1 MHDRASSVA
10 AAVPGPRT
18 GPCFGARLRRT
29 AGRLLLAMA
38 ALPAFAT
45 AQEQPL
51 WELGLGVGAL
61 RVPHY
66 RGSDQDHGWVL
77 PVPYFVYNGEVLKAN
92 REGAHALLFER
103 DSVELELSLTAGLPA
118 HSKDDDARRGMDD
131 LAPTVELG
139 PSLNWSLARGADWKL
154 ELRVPVRAALT
165 VESQPRMIGWTST
178 PNLRLGL
185 RPGGDWALGLQ
196 AGPVWGSRGYNGH
209 YYDVPREDARPERPA
224 FQSAAG
230 WGGAQATGTL
240 RRRFGR
246 FWTGAFLR
254 YDTLHGAVFDDSPLV
269 QRHENLSFGVALSW
283 VFAASSRR
291 GAEEEAP

>member
-1 MHDRASSVA
+1 
-10 AAVPGPRT
+10 
-18 GPCFGARLRRT
+18 
-29 AGRLLLAMA
+29 MA

-92 REGAHALLFER
+92 REGARAMLFER
-103 DSVELELSLTAGLPA
+103 GGVELEFSLTAGLPTR
-118 HSKDDDARRGMDD
+118 SKDDEARRGMDD

-139 PSLNWSLARGADWKL
+139 PNFIWSLARGTDWNL
-154 ELRVPVRAALT
+154 ELRVPLRAALT
-165 VESQPRMIGWTST
+165 VESSPHMVGWTST

-185 RPGGDWALGLQ
+185 RPGGGWAVGLQ
-196 AGPVWGSRGYNGH
+196 AGPVWGSRRYNAY

-224 FQSAAG
+224 FESASG

-246 FWTGAFLR
+246 LWTGAFLR
-254 YDTLHGAVFDDSPLV
+254 YDTVRGAVFDDSPLV
-269 QRHENLSFGVALSW
+269 QRRENLSFGVALSW

-291 GAEEEAP
+291 GEADEAP